1 MGEAQSFL
9 GKAIEVG
16 CVSVFAAI
24 TSEIAVA
31 EVISQDDDEASLLSP
46 CRQAKAN
53 PQDQAMND
61 GEGLSLIMG
70 RIDLSPQMQGR
81 QG

>member
-1 MGEAQSFL
+1 
-9 GKAIEVG
+9 
-16 CVSVFAAI
+16 
-24 TSEIAVA
+24 
-31 EVISQDDDEASLLSP
+31 LLSP

-61 GEGLSLIMG
+61 GEGMSLIMG